1 MSRLRQSPREWFN
14 NFSGVLVEIGLK
26 RCDLDRLVFL
36 KRGQQGTI
44 IVGDYADD
52 VVVTGDDNVVEPFS
66 YSVGK

>member
-1 MSRLRQSPREWFN
+1 M
-14 NFSGVLVEIGLK
+14 EIGLK

-36 KRGQQGTI
+36 RRGQQGTT

-52 VVVTGDDNVVEPFS
+52 VVVTGDDNVVELFS